1 MSDRLFSTRAI
12 EKQQK
17 ARKRKRERNRRR
29 RKRKRQK
36 KKNDENLSVVANHQG
51 SGAQGSCPQGSSSQ
65 GLFSQKPLSQDFLLQ
80 GSSSHGGSLQGPLS
94 PGFRPHENLLKVQV
108 HKDSF
113 RKEYVSGKPS
123 SPSFF
128 AQNELLQGNILRDT
142 VRGDTCHEAPLRRD
156 TDRENT
162 VRRDTDRENTIRRDT
177 GRENTSHEVTLRR
190 DTDRG
195 DMTNP
200 NLLMSPVPSNDISSW
215 WSDEI
220 QEWLL
225 DKQPQ
230 TQTRYDTIL
239 SKLIKYLQASNPQC
253 VRVKK
258 VKLSFLEQWVQSLN
272 VSPGEKRKYVVV
284 CKSFWKS
291 LFNHMHI
298 KINIAKALRLPPKPV
313 RIRKNKH
320 TTREDIASFLNWA
333 KRKGATHCGLFGL
346 LYYGGLRIGEAC
358 TIRSEN
364 ILIESERN
372 EETNKTVRS
381 MTLTISGKGSKVR
394 EIRIGHNGTKYLRS
408 YLKHLSR
415 SNEDKKGY
423 VFTGRTKLGHKSTRT
438 VYDYVKNAGKDLG
451 MEYFTPHYFRH
462 AFATHAYEAG
472 CTLVDISRALGH
484 KDTKTTLEY
493 IHSGHEA
500 GEFI

>member
-1 MSDRLFSTRAI
+1 MSDSPFSTRAI
-12 EKQQK
+12 EKKQK
-17 ARKRKRERNRRR
+17 ARKRKRGRNRRR

-36 KKNDENLSVVANHQG
+36 KKNDENLSVVANHHQG
-51 SGAQGSCPQGSSSQ
+51 SGAHGSCPQGSSSR
-65 GLFSQKPLSQDFLLQ
+65 GLFSQEPLSQDFLLQ
-80 GSSSHGGSLQGPLS
+80 CSSSHGGSLQGPLS
-94 PGFRPHENLLKVQV
+94 PGFRSHGNLHKGQV
-108 HKDSF
+108 RKDSF
-113 RKEYVSGKPS
+113 RQEYVSGKPS
-123 SPSFF
+123 SLSFF
-128 AQNELLQGNILRDT
+128 AQKGLLQGNLLRDT
-142 VRGDTCHEAPLRRD
+142 VREDISHEVTLREDIDRGDIDRGDTV
-156 TDRENT
+156 RENT
-162 VRRDTDRENTIRRDT
+162 VRRDTDRED
-177 GRENTSHEVTLRR
+177 TSHEVTLRR

-200 NLLMSPVPSNDISSW
+200 NLLMSPVPSDLSW
-215 WSDEI
+215 WTDEI

-230 TQTRYDTIL
+230 TQTRYDKIL
-239 SKLIKYLQASNPQC
+239 SKLIKFLQASKPQC

-291 LFNHMHI
+291 LFNHMRI
-298 KINIAKALRLPPKPV
+298 KINIAKAIRLPPKPV
-313 RIRKNKH
+313 HIRKNKH
-320 TTREDIASFLNWA
+320 TTREDIDSFLNWA

>member
-36 KKNDENLSVVANHQG
+36 KNDENLSVVANHQG
-51 SGAQGSCPQGSSSQ
+51 SAQGSCPQGSSSQ

-80 GSSSHGGSLQGPLS
+80 GSSSHGESLQGPLS

-108 HKDSF
+108 HQDSF
-113 RKEYVSGKPS
+113 RKEYISGKPS
-123 SPSFF
+123 SPSFL
-128 AQNELLQGNILRDT
+128 AQKGLLQGNLLRDT
-142 VRGDTCHEAPLRRD
+142 VREDTSHEVTLRKD
-156 TDRENT
+156 T
-162 VRRDTDRENTIRRDT
+162 VREDT
-177 GRENTSHEVTLRR
+177 GREDTSLEDTSLEDAVREDTCHEVTLRR

-195 DMTNP
+195 DMSNP
-200 NLLMSPVPSNDISSW
+200 NLLMSPVPSDLSW

-220 QEWLL
+220 QEWLI

-291 LFNHMHI
+291 LFNHMRI

-364 ILIESERN
+364 ILIQSERN

-438 VYDYVKNAGKDLG
+438 VYDYVKNAGKDLD

-484 KDTKTTLEY
+484 KDTKTTLDY